1 MTAAPPMSMAS
12 PRATQSMS
20 GRRATA
26 RSPRPTR
33 TRRFAAMRRSSCAAL
48 AAVLMA
54 GSAAR
59 ADELSDV
66 VPGHPGV
73 TYGALLKQVMPAM
86 QKNTDGG
93 WDSGPVTHFRDLDGK
108 PVQELEISFKSVEA
122 TTVREEGHK
131 RLLLMTDEDSGG
143 SGFDA
148 VLAAYDLDART
159 PKLLDHVDAGRDRWN
174 GISSRIVPLSAT
186 TDAFIAFSGH
196 SNSNQSYELVT
207 PMFLRSGKF
216 HTITSLFVYGEGMC
230 SYDRRQEAS
239 YATRPD
245 KGAEYDAFVITF
257 TIDTRPGES
266 DCGERQKPPQ
276 YSKTTVSDTWR
287 WNARKG
293 AFVATTGTLDKLS
306 ERNFKLA
313 TQ

>member
-48 AAVLMA
+48 AAVLIA

-59 ADELSDV
+59 AAELSDE

-73 TYGALLKQVMPAM
+73 TYGALLKQVMPDM
-86 QKNTDGG
+86 QKNADGG
-93 WDSGPVTHFRDLDGK
+93 WDSGPVKHFRDLGGK
-108 PVQELEISFKSVEA
+108 PVQELEISFKSVDV
-122 TTVREEGHK
+122 TTVREDGHE
-131 RLLLMTDEDSGG
+131 RLLLMTGENSGG

-148 VLAAYDLDART
+148 ALAAYGLDAQT
-159 PKLLDHVDAGRDRWN
+159 PKILGSVAPGRDRWN
-174 GISSRIVPLSAT
+174 GISSKLVPLSAT
-186 TDAFIAFSGH
+186 TDAFIVFSSH
-196 SNSNQSYELVT
+196 ANSNQSYEMVT
-207 PMFLRSGKF
+207 PLFLRSGRF
-216 HTITSLFVYGEGMC
+216 HEITSLFIYGEGMC

-245 KGAEYDAFVITF
+245 KRPEYNAF
-257 TIDTRPGES
+257 
-266 DCGERQKPPQ
+266 C
-276 YSKTTVSDTWR
+276 
-287 WNARKG
+287 
-293 AFVATTGTLDKLS
+293 
-306 ERNFKLA
+306 
-313 TQ
+313 